1 MKTAEAEEQVLD
13 GSTSADNE
21 EIKEQSPDRKI
32 VDSSEEVPLSFY
44 GKHDKFFNTKNIKY
58 FIYVN
63 LGILLT
69 AIGIHFFKTPNG
81 FATGGVSGLS
91 LILAN
96 ILPFDITQGTYMLVI
111 NVMLLILGFIVL
123 GRDCGLLTCYCSLMI
138 SLENLLFE
146 QIFPV
151 TNTDIF
157 QYGGRL
163 TGEPLLELVYAVL
176 LTGVGSAILFKF
188 KASSGGTDI
197 IALIFKKKTDINVGT
212 ALLYTD
218 VFIALATFLNI
229 ADGNLAFDAQTGLF
243 SLLGLFAK
251 IFIIDDIIDSINLC
265 KSFTIIT
272 TKPEEI
278 NNFITGKLAHS
289 ATVYHAEGAYT
300 HEGRTVVMTVC
311 RRSEAI
317 RLRRA
322 VNEIDPHAFIIIT
335 KTSEIMGRGFRDNIN

>member
-1 MKTAEAEEQVLD
+1 MKNKVDIWQ
-13 GSTSADNE
+13 
-21 EIKEQSPDRKI
+21 EIKSHI
-32 VDSSEEVPLSFY
+32 IITFAV
-44 GKHDKFFNTKNIKY
+44 
-58 FIYVN
+58 FIS
-63 LGILLT
+63 
-69 AIGIHFFKTPNG
+69 AIGWCGFLIPNQMLG
-81 FATGGVSGLS
+81 GGVSGLS

-96 ILPFDITQGTYMLVI
+96 ALPFNISQGTYMLAI
-111 NVMLLILGFIVL
+111 NIILLIIGFIVL
-123 GRDCGLLTCYCSLMI
+123 GKSCGILTCYCSLMI

-146 QIFPV
+146 NIFPT
-151 TNTDIF
+151 TNPDIF
-157 QYGGRL
+157 PFDGRL

-197 IALIFKKKTDINVGT
+197 VALIFKKKTDINVGT

-218 VFIALATFLNI
+218 IFIALATFVKFTG
-229 ADGNLAFDAQTGLF
+229 DTVTFDAQTGLF

-272 TKPEEI
+272 TKPDEI
-278 NNFITGKLAHS
+278 NSFITKKLAHS
-289 ATVYHAEGAYT
+289 ATIYKAEGAYT

-311 RRSEAI
+311 RRAEAI
-317 RLRRA
+317 RLRKA

>member
-1 MKTAEAEEQVLD
+1 MKTAEAEQQVK
-13 GSTSADNE
+13 NE
-21 EIKEQSPDRKI
+21 T
-32 VDSSEEVPLSFY
+32 EEVIVAFD
-44 GKHDKFFNTKNIKY
+44 GKNGKFFNSKNIKY
-58 FIYVN
+58 FLYVN

-96 ILPFDITQGTYMLVI
+96 ALPFDISQGTYMLAI
-111 NVMLLILGFIVL
+111 NVLLLIIGFIVL
-123 GRDCGLLTCYCSLMI
+123 GKSCGILTCYCSLMI

-146 QIFPV
+146 NIFPT
-151 TNTDIF
+151 TNPTIF
-157 QYGGRL
+157 PFDGKL

-197 IALIFKKKTDINVGT
+197 VALIFKKKTDINVGT

-218 VFIALATFLNI
+218 IFIALATFINFTG
-229 ADGNLAFDAQTGLF
+229 DVVRFDAQTGLF

-272 TKPEEI
+272 TRPDEI
-278 NNFITGKLAHS
+278 NAFITNKLAHS

-317 RLRRA
+317 RLRKA

>member
-1 MKTAEAEEQVLD
+1 MKTTETEEQSKNEAEEVIVTFD
-13 GSTSADNE
+13 GNN
-21 EIKEQSPDRKI
+21 
-32 VDSSEEVPLSFY
+32 
-44 GKHDKFFNTKNIKY
+44 GKFFNKKNIKY
-58 FIYVN
+58 FLYVN
-63 LGILLT
+63 LGVLLT
-69 AIGIHFFKTPNG
+69 AIGIYFFKTPNG

-91 LILAN
+91 LVISEALPIL
-96 ILPFDITQGTYMLVI
+96 TQGQYMLII
-111 NVMLLILGFIVL
+111 NIILLIIGFLVL
-123 GRDCGLLTCYCSLMI
+123 GKSCGILTCYCSLMI

-146 QIFPV
+146 ILIPIKDNPDIFP
-151 TNTDIF
+151 
-157 QYGGRL
+157 GGKL

-218 VFIALATFLNI
+218 IFIALSTFIDFSGDTIGFN
-229 ADGNLAFDAQTGLF
+229 AQTGLF

-272 TKPEEI
+272 TKPDEI
-278 NNFITGKLAHS
+278 NRFITEKLVHS
-289 ATVYHAEGAYT
+289 ATIYKAEGAYT
-300 HEGRTVVMTVC
+300 HEDRTVVMTVC

-317 RLRRA
+317 KLRRA

>member
-1 MKTAEAEEQVLD
+1 MNIAESEQQAKPA
-13 GSTSADNE
+13 T
-21 EIKEQSPDRKI
+21 
-32 VDSSEEVPLSFY
+32 EEVIVTFD
-44 GKHDKFFNTKNIKY
+44 GQNGKFFNRKNIKY
-58 FIYVN
+58 FFYVN
-63 LGILLT
+63 LGVLLT
-69 AIGIHFFKTPNG
+69 AIGIYFFKTPNG

-91 LILAN
+91 LVISKA
-96 ILPFDITQGTYMLVI
+96 LPFLSQGTYMLAI
-111 NVMLLILGFIVL
+111 NVILLIIGFIIL
-123 GRDCGLLTCYCSLMI
+123 GKSCGILTCYCSLMI

-146 QIFPV
+146 KIFPYSNA
-151 TNTDIF
+151 TIF
-157 QYGGRL
+157 PFEGTL
-163 TGEPLLELVYAVL
+163 TREPLLELVYAVL

-218 VFIALATFLNI
+218 IFIALATFIKFAEN
-229 ADGNLAFDAQTGLF
+229 GTVSFDAQTGLF

-272 TKPEEI
+272 TKPDEI
-278 NNFITGKLAHS
+278 NEFITVKLAHS
-289 ATVYHAEGAYT
+289 ATVYQAEGAYT

>member
-1 MKTAEAEEQVLD
+1 MKTAESEQQIKEDAEEVIVTFD
-13 GSTSADNE
+13 GKN
-21 EIKEQSPDRKI
+21 
-32 VDSSEEVPLSFY
+32 
-44 GKHDKFFNTKNIKY
+44 GKFFNSKNIKY
-58 FIYVN
+58 FLYVN

-96 ILPFDITQGTYMLVI
+96 ALPFNISQGTYMLAI
-111 NVMLLILGFIVL
+111 NVLLLIIGFIVL
-123 GRDCGLLTCYCSLMI
+123 GKSCGILTCYCSLMI

-146 QIFPV
+146 NIFPT
-151 TNTDIF
+151 TNPDIF
-157 QYGGRL
+157 PFDGRL

-197 IALIFKKKTDINVGT
+197 VALIFKKKTDINVGT

-218 VFIALATFLNI
+218 IFIALATFVKFTG
-229 ADGNLAFDAQTGLF
+229 DTVAFDAQTGLF

-272 TKPEEI
+272 TKPDEI
-278 NNFITGKLAHS
+278 NSFITKKLAHS
-289 ATVYHAEGAYT
+289 ATIYNAEGAYT

-311 RRSEAI
+311 RRAEAI

>member
-1 MKTAEAEEQVLD
+1 MKVAETEEQVKQE
-13 GSTSADNE
+13 T
-21 EIKEQSPDRKI
+21 
-32 VDSSEEVPLSFY
+32 EEVIITFD
-44 GKHDKFFNTKNIKY
+44 GNNGKFFNKNNIKY
-58 FIYVN
+58 FLYVN
-63 LGILLT
+63 LGVLLT
-69 AIGIHFFKTPNG
+69 AIGIYFFKTPNG

-91 LILAN
+91 LIISKA
-96 ILPFDITQGTYMLVI
+96 LPFATQGEYMLVI
-111 NVMLLILGFIVL
+111 NVILLIIGFLVL
-123 GRDCGLLTCYCSLMI
+123 GKGCGILTCYCSLMI

-146 QIFPV
+146 TLLPYSNTAIFPAA
-151 TNTDIF
+151 
-157 QYGGRL
+157 GGRL
-163 TGEPLLELVYAVL
+163 TNEPLLELVYAVL

-197 IALIFKKKTDINVGT
+197 IALIFKKKTDMNVGT

-218 VFIALATFLNI
+218 ILIALATFIDFSGETIGFN
-229 ADGNLAFDAQTGLF
+229 AQTGLF

-272 TKPEEI
+272 TKPDEI
-278 NNFITGKLAHS
+278 NHFITEKLMHS
-289 ATVYHAEGAYT
+289 ATIYKAEGAYT

-317 RLRRA
+317 RLRKA

>member
-1 MKTAEAEEQVLD
+1 MKTLEIEQQEQKEKPD
-13 GSTSADNE
+13 ENE
-21 EIKEQSPDRKI
+21 EKI
-32 VDSSEEVPLSFY
+32 TTFY
-44 GKHDKFFNTKNIKY
+44 GNNGKFFNAKNIKY

-63 LGILLT
+63 IGILLT
-69 AIGIHFFKTPNG
+69 AIGIYFFKTPNG

-91 LILAN
+91 LIMSK
-96 ILPFDITQGTYMLVI
+96 ILPGGISQGVYMLAI
-111 NVMLLILGFIVL
+111 NVLLLILGFAIL
-123 GRDCGLLTCYCSLMI
+123 GKSCGILTCYCSLMI
-138 SLENLLFE
+138 SFENLIFE
-146 QIFPV
+146 AIFPYD
-151 TNTDIF
+151 NAAIF
-157 QYGGRL
+157 PFAGKL

-212 ALLYTD
+212 ALLFSD
-218 VFIALATFLNI
+218 IFIALATFM
-229 ADGNLAFDAQTGLF
+229 DMSGDTVRFDAQTGLF

-272 TKPEEI
+272 TKPNEI
-278 NNFITGKLAHS
+278 NSFITDKLAHS
-289 ATVYHAEGAYT
+289 ATVYDAEGAYT
-300 HEGRTVVMTVC
+300 HEGRTVIMTVC

-317 RLRRA
+317 RLRKA
-322 VNEIDPHAFIIIT
+322 VNQIDPHAFIIIT

>member
-1 MKTAEAEEQVLD
+1 MKTMEVEQQEQKEHSVE
-13 GSTSADNE
+13 NE
-21 EIKEQSPDRKI
+21 EK
-32 VDSSEEVPLSFY
+32 LTTFA
-44 GKHDKFFNTKNIKY
+44 GNNGKFFNAKNIKY

-63 LGILLT
+63 IGILLT
-69 AIGIHFFKTPNG
+69 AIGIYFFKTPNG

-91 LILAN
+91 LIMANVLPGNISQGIYMLAIN
-96 ILPFDITQGTYMLVI
+96 IL
-111 NVMLLILGFIVL
+111 LLILGFAIL
-123 GRDCGLLTCYCSLMI
+123 GKSCGILTCYCSLMI
-138 SLENLLFE
+138 SFENLLFE
-146 QIFPV
+146 YIFSYKNASIFPF
-151 TNTDIF
+151 D
-157 QYGGRL
+157 GRL

-212 ALLYTD
+212 ALLFSD
-218 VFIALATFLNI
+218 IFIALATFVNMSG
-229 ADGNLAFDAQTGLF
+229 DTVRFDAQTGLF

-272 TKPEEI
+272 TKPDEI
-278 NNFITGKLAHS
+278 NSFITDKLAHS
-289 ATVYHAEGAYT
+289 ATVYDAEGAYT
-300 HEGRTVVMTVC
+300 HEGRTVIMTVC

-322 VNEIDPHAFIIIT
+322 VNQIDPHAFIIIT

>member
-1 MKTAEAEEQVLD
+1 MKDLETEQQKENTAESDEVL
-13 GSTSADNE
+13 TT
-21 EIKEQSPDRKI
+21 
-32 VDSSEEVPLSFY
+32 FY
-44 GKHDKFFNTKNIKY
+44 ENNGKFFNAKNIKY

-63 LGILLT
+63 IGILLT
-69 AIGIHFFKTPNG
+69 AIGIYFFKTPNG

-91 LILAN
+91 LIMSK
-96 ILPFDITQGTYMLVI
+96 ILPGGISQGVYMLAI
-111 NVMLLILGFIVL
+111 NVLLLILGFAIL
-123 GRDCGLLTCYCSLMI
+123 GKSCGILTCYCSLMI
-138 SLENLLFE
+138 SFENLIFE
-146 QIFPV
+146 AIFPYD
-151 TNTDIF
+151 NAAIF
-157 QYGGRL
+157 PFAGKL

-212 ALLYTD
+212 ALLFSD
-218 VFIALATFLNI
+218 IFIALATFVNMSG
-229 ADGNLAFDAQTGLF
+229 DTVRFDAQTGLF

-272 TKPEEI
+272 TKPNEI
-278 NNFITGKLAHS
+278 NSFITDKLAHS
-289 ATVYHAEGAYT
+289 ATVYDAEGAYT
-300 HEGRTVVMTVC
+300 HEGRTVIMTVC

-317 RLRRA
+317 RLRKA
-322 VNEIDPHAFIIIT
+322 VNQIDPHAFIIIT

>member
-1 MKTAEAEEQVLD
+1 MKTAESEQQIKEDAEEVIVTFD
-13 GSTSADNE
+13 GKN
-21 EIKEQSPDRKI
+21 
-32 VDSSEEVPLSFY
+32 
-44 GKHDKFFNTKNIKY
+44 GKFFNSKNIKY
-58 FIYVN
+58 FLYVN

-96 ILPFDITQGTYMLVI
+96 ALPFNISQGTYMLAI
-111 NVMLLILGFIVL
+111 NVILLIIGFIVL
-123 GRDCGLLTCYCSLMI
+123 GKSCGILTCYCSLMI

-146 QIFPV
+146 NIFPT
-151 TNTDIF
+151 TNPDIF
-157 QYGGRL
+157 PFDGRL

-197 IALIFKKKTDINVGT
+197 VALIFKKKTDINVGT

-218 VFIALATFLNI
+218 IFIALATFVKFTG
-229 ADGNLAFDAQTGLF
+229 DTVAFDAQTGLF

-272 TKPEEI
+272 TKPDEI
-278 NNFITGKLAHS
+278 NSFITKKLAHS
-289 ATVYHAEGAYT
+289 ATIYKAEGAYT

-311 RRSEAI
+311 RRAEAI

>member
-1 MKTAEAEEQVLD
+1 MKAAETEEQVK
-13 GSTSADNE
+13 
-21 EIKEQSPDRKI
+21 KET
-32 VDSSEEVPLSFY
+32 EEVIITFD
-44 GKHDKFFNTKNIKY
+44 GNNGTFFNKNNIKY

-63 LGILLT
+63 LGVLLT
-69 AIGIHFFKTPNG
+69 AIGIYFFKTPNG

-91 LILAN
+91 LIISKA
-96 ILPFDITQGTYMLVI
+96 LPFATQGQYMLII
-111 NVMLLILGFIVL
+111 NVILLIIGFIVL
-123 GRDCGLLTCYCSLMI
+123 GKSCGILTCYCSLMI

-146 QIFPV
+146 SIFPYA
-151 TNTDIF
+151 NTTIF
-157 QYGGRL
+157 PFEGRL

-218 VFIALATFLNI
+218 ILIALATFF
-229 ADGNLAFDAQTGLF
+229 NLSNSPITFDAQTGLF

-272 TKPEEI
+272 TKPDEI
-278 NNFITGKLAHS
+278 NRFITEDLVHS
-289 ATVYHAEGAYT
+289 ATVYKAEGAYT

-317 RLRRA
+317 RLRKA
-322 VNEIDPHAFIIIT
+322 VNQIDPHAFIIIT

>member
-1 MKTAEAEEQVLD
+1 MKTAESEQQ
-13 GSTSADNE
+13 
-21 EIKEQSPDRKI
+21 IKSET
-32 VDSSEEVPLSFY
+32 EEVIVTFD
-44 GKHDKFFNTKNIKY
+44 GQNGKFFNVKNIKY
-58 FIYVN
+58 FLYVN
-63 LGILLT
+63 LGVLLT

-96 ILPFDITQGTYMLVI
+96 ALPFDISQGTYMLAI
-111 NVMLLILGFIVL
+111 NIILLIIGFIVL
-123 GRDCGLLTCYCSLMI
+123 GKSCGILTCYCSLMI
-138 SLENLLFE
+138 SLENILFE
-146 QIFPV
+146 NIFPT
-151 TNTDIF
+151 TNPDIF
-157 QYGGRL
+157 PFDGRL

-197 IALIFKKKTDINVGT
+197 VALIFKKKTDMNVGT

-218 VFIALATFLNI
+218 IFIALATFINFTG
-229 ADGNLAFDAQTGLF
+229 DTVRFDAQTGLF

-278 NNFITGKLAHS
+278 NSFITKKLAHS
-289 ATVYHAEGAYT
+289 ATIYKAEGAYT

-311 RRSEAI
+311 RRAEAI
-317 RLRRA
+317 RLRKA

>member
-1 MKTAEAEEQVLD
+1 MKTAESEQQIKEDAEEVIVTFD
-13 GSTSADNE
+13 GKN
-21 EIKEQSPDRKI
+21 
-32 VDSSEEVPLSFY
+32 
-44 GKHDKFFNTKNIKY
+44 GKFFNSKNIKY
-58 FIYVN
+58 FLYVN

-96 ILPFDITQGTYMLVI
+96 ALPFNISQGTYMLAI
-111 NVMLLILGFIVL
+111 NVLLLIIGFIVL
-123 GRDCGLLTCYCSLMI
+123 GKSCGILTCYCSLMI

-146 QIFPV
+146 NIFPT
-151 TNTDIF
+151 TNPDIF
-157 QYGGRL
+157 PFDGRL

-197 IALIFKKKTDINVGT
+197 VALIFKKKTDINVGT

-218 VFIALATFLNI
+218 IFIALATFVKFTG
-229 ADGNLAFDAQTGLF
+229 DTVAFDAQTGLF

-272 TKPEEI
+272 TKPDEI
-278 NNFITGKLAHS
+278 NSFITKKLAHS
-289 ATVYHAEGAYT
+289 ATIYKAEGAYT

-311 RRSEAI
+311 RRAEAI

>member
-1 MKTAEAEEQVLD
+1 MKTTETEEQVK
-13 GSTSADNE
+13 
-21 EIKEQSPDRKI
+21 KET
-32 VDSSEEVPLSFY
+32 EEVIITFD
-44 GKHDKFFNTKNIKY
+44 GNNGKFFNKNNIKY
-58 FIYVN
+58 FLYVN
-63 LGILLT
+63 LGVLLT
-69 AIGIHFFKTPNG
+69 AIGIYFFKTPNG

-91 LILAN
+91 LVISEALPILS
-96 ILPFDITQGTYMLVI
+96 QGEYMLII
-111 NVMLLILGFIVL
+111 NVILLIIGFVVL
-123 GRDCGLLTCYCSLMI
+123 GKSCGILTCYCSLMI

-146 QIFPV
+146 NLIPIKDNPDIFP
-151 TNTDIF
+151 
-157 QYGGRL
+157 GGKL

-218 VFIALATFLNI
+218 IFIALSTFIDFSGETLGFN
-229 ADGNLAFDAQTGLF
+229 AQTGLF

-272 TKPEEI
+272 TKPDEI
-278 NNFITGKLAHS
+278 NRFITEKLVHS
-289 ATVYHAEGAYT
+289 ATIYKAEGAYT
-300 HEGRTVVMTVC
+300 HEDRTVVMTVC
-311 RRSEAI
+311 KRSEAI